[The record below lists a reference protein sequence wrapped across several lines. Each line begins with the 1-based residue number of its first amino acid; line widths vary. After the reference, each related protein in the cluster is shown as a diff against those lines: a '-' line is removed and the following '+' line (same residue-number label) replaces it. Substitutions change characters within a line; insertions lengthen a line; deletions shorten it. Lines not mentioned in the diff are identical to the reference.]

1 MLGQLAPQVILE
13 RLAIQA
19 QQEIQEQT
27 VLQEQVGLV
36 VQLVMLVLLAIA
48 AIPDLVVAVA
58 LEVGHPLNSN
68 QVVAVTVPQEALVK
82 GQALGREAMLQPTK
96 TVMLALQEIP
106 VQPDLQE
113 RVLLRA
119 VQVIQAHRA

>member
-1 MLGQLAPQVILE
+1 M
-13 RLAIQA
+13 
-19 QQEIQEQT
+19 
-27 VLQEQVGLV
+27 LQEQVGLV

-58 LEVGHPLNSN
+58 LEVRHPLNSN
-68 QVVAVTVPQEALVK
+68 QVVVVTVPQEALVK
-82 GQALGREAMLQPTK
+82 GQALAREAMLQPTK

-106 VQPDLQE
+106 VQLELQE

-119 VQVIQAHRA
+119 VQVIRVLRA